1 MESALF
7 SGLQG
12 LFLGVANLGL
22 GQVIMILVGSAL
34 LYLGIKKGYE
44 PLLLVPIGFGAIL
57 VNIPLADMM
66 GEEGFLRFFYDAGV
80 LTEVFPLLIFIG
92 IGAMTDFQPLLE
104 NPKIILLGAAG
115 QFGIFLTLLLAL
127 ALGFDKLDAVA
138 VAIIGACDGPTAI
151 YVSSKFAPHLLGAM
165 IDFGPVLANP
175 IVLLFG
181 AAGQFGIFLTLFLA
195 LWLGFLRQEAVSIA
209 VIGACDGPTAIF
221 VTSRY
226 APALL
231 PAVSIAAYSYMSL
244 VPLIQPPIMRLL
256 TTDRERKIVMGVV
269 KQPVSKTTKILFP
282 IVVTIF
288 ASILAPKGAPLIGTV
303 MLGNLMKESGVVDRL
318 KSASENE
325 IANIV
330 TLLLGLCIGAT
341 MEADKFLRAQTLL
354 ILGLGFVAISL
365 DTAVGVL
372 FGKLMCFLTGGKIN
386 PLIGAAGI
394 SAFPMSARVV
404 QAEGQKYNK
413 KNYLLMHAMSA
424 NAGGQIG
431 SVIAAA
437 VMLSVLQ
444 GMGIIGG

>member
-1 MESALF
+1 MESALV
-7 SGLQG
+7 SGVQG
-12 LFLGVANLGL
+12 LFAGVVNITIW
-22 GQVIMILVGSAL
+22 QIIMIAIASVL

-66 GEEGFLRFFYDAGV
+66 GKEGFLRFFYDAGV

-92 IGAMTDFQPLLE
+92 IGAMTDFQPLLQ

-138 VAIIGACDGPTAI
+138 VAVIGACDGPTAI
-151 YVSSKFAPHLLGAM
+151 YVSSKFAPHMLGA
-165 IDFGPVLANP
+165 
-175 IVLLFG
+175 
-181 AAGQFGIFLTLFLA
+181 
-195 LWLGFLRQEAVSIA
+195 VS
-209 VIGACDGPTAIF
+209 V
-221 VTSRY
+221 
-226 APALL
+226 
-231 PAVSIAAYSYMSL
+231 AAYSYMSL
-244 VPLIQPPIMRLL
+244 VPLIQPPIMRAL
-256 TTDRERKIVMGVV
+256 TTDKERQVVMGAA
-269 KQPVSKTTKILFP
+269 KLEPISKTTKIVFP
-282 IVVTIF
+282 IAVTIF
-288 ASILAPKGAPLIGTV
+288 ASILAPKGAPLIGTI
-303 MLGNLMKESGVVDRL
+303 MLGNLLRESGVVERL
-318 KSASENE
+318 RSASENE

-341 MEADKFLRAQTLL
+341 MEADKFLKSQTLL
-354 ILGLGFVAISL
+354 ILGLGFIAISL
-365 DTAVGVL
+365 DTVVGLL
-372 FGKLMCFLTGGKIN
+372 FGKLMCFMTGGKVN

-394 SAFPMSARVV
+394 SAFPMAARVV

-413 KNYLLMHAMSA
+413 KSYLLMHAMSA

-444 GMGIIGG
+444 GMGIVGG

>member
-1 MESALF
+1 MESALV

-12 LFLGVANLGL
+12 LFLGVLSL
-22 GQVIMILVGSAL
+22 RPEHVIMILIGSLL

-57 VNIPLADMM
+57 VNIPLAEMM
-66 GEEGFLRFFYDAGV
+66 GKDGFLRFFYDTGV

-127 ALGFDKLDAVA
+127 ALGFEKLDAVA
-138 VAIIGACDGPTAI
+138 VAVIGACDGPTAI
-151 YVSSKFAPHLLGAM
+151 YVSSKFAPHMLGA
-165 IDFGPVLANP
+165 
-175 IVLLFG
+175 
-181 AAGQFGIFLTLFLA
+181 
-195 LWLGFLRQEAVSIA
+195 VS
-209 VIGACDGPTAIF
+209 V
-221 VTSRY
+221 
-226 APALL
+226 
-231 PAVSIAAYSYMSL
+231 AAYSYMSL
-244 VPLIQPPIMRLL
+244 VPLIQPPIMRVL
-256 TTDRERKIVMGVV
+256 TTEKERQIVMGVA
-269 KQPVSKTTKILFP
+269 KRQPISKTTKIVFP
-282 IVVTIF
+282 IAVTIF

-303 MLGNLMKESGVVDRL
+303 MLGNLLRESGCVDRL

-325 IANIV
+325 ITNMV

-341 MEADKFLRAQTLL
+341 MEADKFLKAQTLL
-354 ILGLGFVAISL
+354 VLALGFVAISL
-365 DTAVGVL
+365 DTAVGIL
-372 FGKLMCFLTGGKIN
+372 FGKVMCVLTGGKIN

-404 QAEGQKYNK
+404 QTEGQKYNK
-413 KNYLLMHAMSA
+413 KSYLLMHAMSA

-444 GMGIIGG
+444 GMGIVGG

>member
-1 MESALF
+1 MESAVV

-12 LFLGVANLGL
+12 LVLGITHLELGHAL
-22 GQVIMILVGSAL
+22 MLVIGSTL

-57 VNIPLADMM
+57 VNLPLAGMM
-66 GEEGFLRFFYDAGV
+66 AEDGFLRFFYDIGV
-80 LTEVFPLLIFIG
+80 RTEVFPLLIFLG

-127 ALGFDKLDAVA
+127 AVGFDKLDAVA
-138 VAIIGACDGPTAI
+138 VSIIGACDGPTAI
-151 YVSSKFAPHLLGAM
+151 YVSSKFAPHLLGA
-165 IDFGPVLANP
+165 
-175 IVLLFG
+175 
-181 AAGQFGIFLTLFLA
+181 
-195 LWLGFLRQEAVSIA
+195 VS
-209 VIGACDGPTAIF
+209 V
-221 VTSRY
+221 
-226 APALL
+226 
-231 PAVSIAAYSYMSL
+231 AAYSYMSL

-256 TTDRERKIVMGVV
+256 TTDKERQIVMGSL

-318 KSASENE
+318 KRASENE
-325 IANIV
+325 ITNIV

-341 MEADKFLRAQTLL
+341 MEADRFLQTQTLL
-354 ILGLGFVAISL
+354 VLALGFIAISL
-365 DTAVGVL
+365 DTVVGVL
-372 FGKLMCFLTGGKIN
+372 FGKLMCALTGGKIN

-404 QAEGQKYNK
+404 QVEGQKYNK
-413 KNYLLMHAMSA
+413 KSYLLMHAMSA

-444 GMGIIGG
+444 GMGIVGG

>member
-1 MESALF
+1 MESALV
-7 SGLQG
+7 SGVQG
-12 LFLGVANLGL
+12 LFAGVMSVTLGH
-22 GQVIMILVGSAL
+22 VIMLAIAVVL

-66 GEEGFLRFFYDAGV
+66 GKDGFLRFFYDAGV

-92 IGAMTDFQPLLE
+92 IGAMTDFQPLLQ

-138 VAIIGACDGPTAI
+138 VAVIGACDGPTAI
-151 YVSSKFAPHLLGAM
+151 YVSSKFAPHMLGA
-165 IDFGPVLANP
+165 
-175 IVLLFG
+175 
-181 AAGQFGIFLTLFLA
+181 
-195 LWLGFLRQEAVSIA
+195 VS
-209 VIGACDGPTAIF
+209 V
-221 VTSRY
+221 
-226 APALL
+226 
-231 PAVSIAAYSYMSL
+231 AAYSYMSL
-244 VPLIQPPIMRLL
+244 VPLIQPPIMRAL
-256 TTDRERKIVMGVV
+256 TTEKERKIVMGAA
-269 KQPVSKTTKILFP
+269 KLEPISKTTKIVFP
-282 IVVTIF
+282 IAVTIL

-303 MLGNLMKESGVVDRL
+303 MLGNLLRESGVVERL

-341 MEADKFLRAQTLL
+341 MEADKFLKAQTLL
-354 ILGLGFVAISL
+354 ILGLGFIAISL
-365 DTAVGVL
+365 DTVVGLL
-372 FGKLMCFLTGGKIN
+372 FGKLMCLMTGGKIN

-394 SAFPMSARVV
+394 SAFPMAARVV
-404 QAEGQKYNK
+404 QTEGQKYNK

-444 GMGIIGG
+444 GMGIVTG